1 MIYLRIYYNIT
12 FMDFRVGKEF
22 PTATT
27 GPQRVKGGEEKPFDC
42 EREKKVTKKK

>member
-1 MIYLRIYYNIT
+1 
-12 FMDFRVGKEF
+12 MDFRVGKEF